1 MALFS
6 SLFGG
11 GGGGR
16 TLRWKVAVPAVSFKE
31 PRKNKNKKMEGTK
44 REREKKRAQ
53 SRRLYTLISPSD
65 LALRQY
71 KQMCEQGER
80 ERV

>member
-1 MALFS
+1 LALFS

-31 PRKNKNKKMEGTK
+31 PRKNKNKKMEEE
-44 REREKKRAQ
+44 REREKKGSVTTSVHIDQ
-53 SRRLYTLISPSD
+53 P
-65 LALRQY
+65 Q
-71 KQMCEQGER
+71 
-80 ERV
+80 